1 MRRSA
6 NTLWRLMNAAMLLM
20 VLMVSFVF
28 APNAIAHDS
37 HHASSAISVAAPA
50 FGEGVHPAVPA
61 SETVAAAYVQSAS
74 WHSAGA
80 DQSCP
85 NDSNDGRADHIGC
98 CGGIVSCASGGG
110 VAIPLDEPLPV
121 SARKAALACSMTPV
135 SVGAA
140 TIPDDPPP
148 RISI

>member
-6 NTLWRLMNAAMLLM
+6 DTSWRLMNAAMLLM
-20 VLMVSFVF
+20 VLMVSFAF
-28 APNAIAHDS
+28 APDAMAHGSD
-37 HHASSAISVAAPA
+37 HASSVISAVAPA
-50 FGEGVHPAVPA
+50 LGDSVHPAVAA

-74 WHSAGA
+74 WQSAGA

-85 NDSNDGRADHIGC
+85 NDPNDGRADHIGC

-110 VAIPLDEPLPV
+110 AAIPSEEPLPV
-121 SARKAALACSMTPV
+121 SALKAALACSMTPV
-135 SVGAA
+135 SVGTA